1 MTPLWWIL
9 AAVALL
15 RVAELLYAAR
25 NTRRLLARG
34 AIEIAREQY
43 PWFIALHAAWLLAMF
58 FFIPPATAAESLSP
72 RSLRPCAT
80 ARVWIIATLGPYWT
94 TRVITSPGA
103 PLVRRGPYAF
113 VRHPNY
119 AIVCIEIAVL
129 PLAFGAWQIALIFTG
144 ANAALLA
151 WRIRV
156 ETLRLMRAVDAW
168 RTL

>member
-25 NTRRLLARG
+25 NTRCLLARG

-43 PWFIALHAAWLLAMF
+43 PWFIALHASWLAAMF
-58 FFIPPATAAESLSP
+58 FFIPPATTPNLYLLAIFVLAQ
-72 RSLRPCAT
+72 A
-80 ARVWIIATLGPYWT
+80 ARVWIITSLGPYWT
-94 TRVITSPGA
+94 TRVVTVPGA

-113 VRHPNY
+113 MRHPNY
-119 AIVCIEIAVL
+119 AVVCVEIAAL
-129 PLAFGAWQIALIFTG
+129 PLAFGAWQIALIFTV

-156 ETLRLMRAVDAW
+156 EDAALDA
-168 RTL
+168 RR

>member
-34 AIEIAREQY
+34 AVEIAREQY
-43 PWFIALHAAWLLAMF
+43 PWFIVLHAGWLLAMF
-58 FFIPPATAAESLSP
+58 FFIPPATLPNLYLLAIFVLAQL
-72 RSLRPCAT
+72 

-94 TRVITSPGA
+94 TRVITLPGA
-103 PLVRRGPYAF
+103 PLVRRGPYAI

-119 AIVCIEIAVL
+119 TIVCIEIAVL
-129 PLAFGAWQIALIFTG
+129 PLAFGAWQIALLFTA

-156 ETLRLMRAVDAW
+156 ENAALDA
-168 RTL
+168 RR

>member
-9 AAVALL
+9 TAVAFL
-15 RVAELLYAAR
+15 RLVELLYAAR

-43 PWFIALHAAWLLAMF
+43 PWFVVLHASWLASMF
-58 FFIPPATAAESLSP
+58 FFIPAAMLP
-72 RSLRPCAT
+72 NPCLLAVFVLAQA
-80 ARVWIIATLGPYWT
+80 ARVWIIASLGPYWT
-94 TRVITSPGA
+94 TRVITLPGA
-103 PLVRRGPYAF
+103 PLVRRGPYAV

-129 PLAFGAWQIALIFTG
+129 PLAFGAWQIALIFSL

-156 ETLRLMRAVDAW
+156 EDHALDA
-168 RTL
+168 RR

>member
-15 RVAELLYAAR
+15 RVVELLYAAR

-43 PWFIALHAAWLLAMF
+43 PWFIALHATWLAAMF
-58 FFIPPATAAESLSP
+58 FFIPPATAPNLYLLAVFVL
-72 RSLRPCAT
+72 AQA
-80 ARVWIIATLGPYWT
+80 ARVWIIASLGPYWT
-94 TRVITSPGA
+94 TRVVTLPGA

-113 VRHPNY
+113 MRHPNY
-119 AIVCIEIAVL
+119 AIVCIEIAAL

-156 ETLRLMRAVDAW
+156 EDAALDA
-168 RTL
+168 RR

>member
-15 RVAELLYAAR
+15 RLFELLYAAR

-34 AIEIAREQY
+34 GIEVGREHY
-43 PWFIALHAAWLLAMF
+43 RWFVALHAAWLLAMF
-58 FFIPPATAAESLSP
+58 VFIPPATMPNLYLLAIFILAQ
-72 RSLRPCAT
+72 A

-94 TRVITSPGA
+94 TRVITLPSA

-119 AIVCIEIAVL
+119 AIVCIELAVL
-129 PLAFGAWQIALIFTG
+129 PLAFAAWQIALVFTL

-151 WRIRV
+151 RRIRV
-156 ETLRLMRAVDAW
+156 ENAALDGRR
-168 RTL
+168 

>member
-1 MTPLWWIL
+1 MTPLYWIL

-15 RVAELLYAAR
+15 RIVELLYAAR

-34 AIEIAREQY
+34 GVEIAREQY
-43 PWFIALHAAWLLAMF
+43 PWFIVLHASWLLAMF
-58 FFIPPATAAESLSP
+58 FFIPRETMPNLYLLAIFVLAQV
-72 RSLRPCAT
+72 

-94 TRVITSPGA
+94 TRVITLTGA
-103 PLVRRGPYAF
+103 PLVRRGPYAI

-119 AIVCIEIAVL
+119 AIVCIEIGVL
-129 PLAFGAWQIALIFTG
+129 PLAFGAWPIALVFTV

-156 ETLRLMRAVDAW
+156 EDTALDTRR
-168 RTL
+168 